1 MPQKAQNN
9 MKGTSPSKLIQHGVD
24 TDWGAQ
30 TKTSTTAQQAI
41 AKKHTNSDSKMPVK
55 GAGK

>member
-1 MPQKAQNN
+1 MPQQAQNK

-24 TDWGAQ
+24 VDWGAQ
-30 TKTSTTAQQAI
+30 QKSSTTAQQAL
-41 AKKHTNSDSKMPVK
+41 AKKHTDSDSVMPVK